1 MGGVLLALIFLP
13 IVFLFYVYCVNFLY
27 IRMFRRKKSYY
38 DELLYLMTCI
48 LVISAVIN
56 SVISFLP
63 LQCRFICWIP
73 IIYGLVLNVIAVKSI
88 ISLKIWESVLTVVIG
103 AILAMGGLICIPLF
117 MISMLN
123 SIPRMF

>member
-1 MGGVLLALIFLP
+1 MLLALIFLP